1 MKILTI
7 SDTHNQHEF
16 IPTKYIDNADGDIDI
31 LIHAGDMSGSGSRA
45 ELTKFF
51 DWFSVLPFKH
61 KIVIAGNHDFFFEQ
75 APQYEIESFL
85 SNYPS
90 VIYLNDSGIEIDG
103 YKIWGSPVTPYFHNW
118 AFNRIGDDIK
128 KHWDLIP
135 SDTNILITHG
145 GPKNIG
151 FLNTTSRDKEDVGCP
166 YLSEKIT
173 ELSDLKLFIQGHIH
187 EGYGDYKLNDTLYV
201 NASVLNENYNMT
213 NLPLIVEL

>member
-1 MKILTI
+1 
-7 SDTHNQHEF
+7 
-16 IPTKYIDNADGDIDI
+16 
-31 LIHAGDMSGSGSRA
+31 MSGSGSRA

-145 GPKNIG
+145 PIYGYLDLVDYRYPK
-151 FLNTTSRDKEDVGCP
+151 GCQ
-166 YLSEKIT
+166 YLLEKVQIMT
-173 ELSDLKLFIQGHIH
+173 DLKLHIFGHIH
-187 EGYGDYKLNDTLYV
+187 EGYGRFDLGTGLILI
-201 NASVLNENYNMT
+201 NASVLNKNYSMT